1 VSYRYWPFVRYGAN
15 LCKPFSPAYYRTL
28 KYQLQRGMSI
38 QSTSLNLGR
47 YFVLTAEFLISSA
60 FSIGLMKDFDRSGIA

>member
-1 VSYRYWPFVRYGAN
+1 
-15 LCKPFSPAYYRTL
+15 
-28 KYQLQRGMSI
+28 MSI